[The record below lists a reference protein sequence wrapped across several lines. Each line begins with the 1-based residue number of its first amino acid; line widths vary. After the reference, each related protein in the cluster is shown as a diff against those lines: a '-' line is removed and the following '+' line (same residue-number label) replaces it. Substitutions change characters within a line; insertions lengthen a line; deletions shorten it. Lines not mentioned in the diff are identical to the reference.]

1 MTQWWPCDILC
12 AVMDDDGIEVQ
23 LDYSWSEDEEPPAKK
38 MCARQVVWRSPEE
51 QPASEETEDTDHP
64 DSKKSEDVEELPAKK
79 EELEVEDPPAPSS
92 SPVGGNHCPAQGCVY
107 TGEGEARIAH
117 WRGSHLPDILLWL
130 CPMGRCSHRCRDAEA
145 LQNHLAGRKHKLPG
159 RTVTSL
165 MSLPP
170 LVELVPNLKYQAP
183 GNVAALAS
191 VQDIPADARS
201 FAHKEDLGPQVS
213 GILGNKNR
221 GKILL
226 LTPPSLPSSSEP
238 TTKNIPAA
246 TTHDWSALLALPP
259 PPPPPIELKIAEI
272 PLPPPAVPEALPLD
286 EDVRPPTP
294 PGEPEV
300 ISPPAPPA
308 GPGDVAPPAP
318 PAGTGEDPPPA
329 PPAGPGDVAPPAPPA
344 GTGEDP
350 PPAPPAGPEDV
361 TSPAPPAG
369 PGVPAP
375 APPAGPGVPAPA
387 PPAGPGVPAP
397 APPAEHDDLP
407 PVLEGNQDTLLSSPS
422 ATVACPGKGAPNAA
436 AVLVGL
442 LPPPPPPAGT
452 ASVHGPPQPHHP
464 LTASALRTQVRRL
477 DVQLDQMQRQ
487 RHDLM
492 EAAFYAMKKD
502 VQHLEEENS
511 VLRQRSA
518 FLESQLRGYES
529 RAEYVPDPHQ
539 VGQLQRVCSCRSHLL
554 VPAAGRT
561 AVYSM
566 DTRDLALLDVSTR
579 SEELSC
585 DPL

>member
-1 MTQWWPCDILC
+1 
-12 AVMDDDGIEVQ
+12 MDDDGIEVQ

-38 MCARQVVWRSPEE
+38 MCSRHVVWRSPEE
-51 QPASEETEDTDHP
+51 QPARVESEDAEQP
-64 DSKKSEDVEELPAKK
+64 DSKKSEDVEEQPAKK

-92 SPVGGNHCPAQGCVY
+92 SPVGGNHCPAEGCVY

-145 LQNHLAGRKHKLPG
+145 LQNHLVGKKHNLPG

-170 LVELVPNLKYQAP
+170 LVELVPNLKYQVP

-201 FAHKEDLGPQVS
+201 FTHKAELGTQVTA
-213 GILGNKNR
+213 ILGNKNR

-226 LTPPSLPSSSEP
+226 PTPPSLPSSSLP
-238 TTKNIPAA
+238 TTMNIPAA

-259 PPPPPIELKIAEI
+259 PPPPPIKLKIAEI
-272 PLPPPAVPEALPLD
+272 PLPPPAVPEALPMA
-286 EDVRPPTP
+286 EDVQPQAPA
-294 PGEPEV
+294 GEPEV
-300 ISPPAPPA
+300 ISPPASPA
-308 GPGDVAPPAP
+308 GPEHVLSPAP
-318 PAGTGEDPPPA
+318 PAGAGE
-329 PPAGPGDVAPPAPPA
+329 GL
-344 GTGEDP
+344 

-369 PGVPAP
+369 TGEVPPP
-375 APPAGPGVPAPA
+375 APPAGPEDVTPPA
-387 PPAGPGVPAP
+387 PPAGPDAPAP
-397 APPAEHDDLP
+397 APPAELDDLP
-407 PVLEGNQDTLLSSPS
+407 PVLEGNQDTLLLSPS

-436 AVLVGL
+436 ATLVGL
-442 LPPPPPPAGT
+442 QPPPPPPAGT
-452 ASVHGPPQPHHP
+452 AAVHGPPQPHHP
-464 LTASALRTQVRRL
+464 LTTSALRMQVRCI

-492 EAAFYAMKKD
+492 EAAFYVMKKD

-511 VLRQRSA
+511 MLRQRSA
-518 FLESQLRGYES
+518 FLESELRGYES
-529 RAEYVPDPHQ
+529 HVEYVPDPHQ
-539 VGQLQRVCSCRSHLL
+539 VGQLQRVYSCRSHLL

-566 DTRDLALLDVSTR
+566 DSRDLAMLDVYSQ